1 MPFKALRGL
10 YRILYY
16 LVKPYKALLG
26 SVAVAFAVAVAVV
39 FAVAVAVAVAD
50 RNAAISTTNGSL
62 LLTLWKKHCYQRF
75 SVIVANVV

>member
-1 MPFKALRGL
+1 MVVVVVIVVVVVG
-10 YRILYY
+10 
-16 LVKPYKALLG
+16 V
-26 SVAVAFAVAVAVV
+26 VVAVV

-50 RNAAISTTNGSL
+50 RNAAISATNGSL